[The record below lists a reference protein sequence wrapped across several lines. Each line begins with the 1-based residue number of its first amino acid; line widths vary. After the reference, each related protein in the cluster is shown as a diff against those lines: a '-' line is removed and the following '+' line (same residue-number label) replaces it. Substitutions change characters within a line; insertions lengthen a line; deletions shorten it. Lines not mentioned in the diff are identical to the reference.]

1 MSISDIS
8 LTSGMRSNLVNLQ
21 STVDLIN
28 RTQTRLTT
36 GKKVNSAL
44 DDPTNYFT
52 SRDHLNRASDLAS
65 RKDGMGEAIQN
76 VKAATAGIEGI
87 TKLLDAAKGLTQS
100 ARSANT
106 ASRATLAAQFDT
118 LLTQIDELASDSGY
132 KGINLL
138 ASNNLTVD
146 FNENGN
152 NQLTING
159 FDASSS
165 GLGLSAVSSG
175 STTITTVT
183 TANVQAVP
191 DWGSGPYVELPNG
204 TVTSTV
210 ADDMNANPQNYRIVD
225 SATGGAGGIA
235 TGLGGDFGV
244 PSAAGDYYAGLV
256 SGSFSEGEAVTVQ
269 YDPNGFNQ
277 TTGLPNIPSTGGNAW
292 VTSGDIDAS
301 VTELDNAMNTLRSH
315 SSSLSSNL
323 SVVTIRQDFTNA
335 MVNTLETGA
344 DKLTLADM
352 NEEGANML
360 MLQTRQSL
368 GTTALSLASQA
379 AQSVLRLF

>member
-1 MSISDIS
+1 MGISDIS

-52 SRDHLNRASDLAS
+52 SRDHLSRASDLAS

-106 ASRATLAAQFDT
+106 DSRATLAAQFDT

-146 FNENGN
+146 FNENGT
-152 NQLTING
+152 NQLTVNG
-159 FDASSS
+159 FDATSS
-165 GLGLSAVSSG
+165 GLGLSAVSGVG
-175 STTITTVT
+175 STSTVTTITTSTV
-183 TANVQAVP
+183 
-191 DWGSGPYVELPNG
+191 SGYDPIENKVMLFPG
-204 TVTSTV
+204 TVSLTV
-210 ADDMNANPQNYRIVD
+210 GDDINANPQNYRIVD
-225 SATGGAGGIA
+225 SVTGAIA
-235 TGLGGDFGV
+235 TGPPMLGTT
-244 PSAAGDYYAGLV
+244 PSVGGDYYANVV
-256 SGSFSEGEAVTVQ
+256 SGTFNDGDAVTVE
-269 YDPNGFNQ
+269 YDANGFNQ
-277 TTGLPNIPSTGGNAW
+277 TTGLPNIATTGGNAW
-292 VTSGDIDAS
+292 VTNGDIDAS
-301 VTELDNAMNTLRSH
+301 VTELDNAMTTLRTQ

-323 SVVTIRQDFTNA
+323 SVVTIRQDFTNS
-335 MVNTLETGA
+335 MVNALETGA
-344 DKLTLADM
+344 DNLTLADM

>member
-175 STTITTVT
+175 STTVTTITTAVVEGYDPLDNAVMLPAGTVT
-183 TANVQAVP
+183 TA
-191 DWGSGPYVELPNG
+191 VEVDIN
-204 TVTSTV
+204 
-210 ADDMNANPQNYRIVD
+210 DNPQNYRIVD
-225 SATGGAGGIA
+225 SATGGSGGIA
-235 TGLGGDFGV
+235 TGTNPMSGWI
-244 PSAAGDYYAGLV
+244 PCAGEDYWANLV
-256 SGSFSEGEAVTVQ
+256 SGSFSAGEAVTVQ

-292 VTSGDIDAS
+292 VTNGDIDAS
-301 VTELDNAMNTLRSH
+301 VTQLDNAMTTLRSH

-323 SVVTIRQDFTNA
+323 SVVTIRQDFTNS